1 LQFFI
6 GWECAQLICVC
17 APPYGEQISSPGS
30 DMRLTSYSDYTLRML
45 MYLAINADRITTIA
59 EIAKAYHISE
69 THLMKVAHQLGVA
82 GDIETI
88 RGRNGGIRLV
98 KPLAAINLGRIVRR
112 TEADME
118 LVPCFADTELCAI
131 GKACILQGVLQD
143 ALDAF
148 LAVLDQYTLAD
159 LVRPRRKLASLL
171 REGTPRSVG
180 AASRPSVAS

>member
-1 LQFFI
+1 MQ
-6 GWECAQLICVC
+6 
-17 APPYGEQISSPGS
+17 
-30 DMRLTSYSDYTLRML
+30 LTSYSDYTLRTL
-45 MYLAINADRITTIA
+45 MYLAINGDRIVTIA

-69 THLMKVAHQLGVA
+69 THLMKVAHQLGIA

-98 KPLAAINLGRIVRR
+98 KPLAAISLGTIVRR

-143 ALDAF
+143 ALAAF
-148 LAVLDQYTLAD
+148 LGVLDQ
-159 LVRPRRKLASLL
+159 VHPRRSCQTAPQVGFPLGGGIAAVGRLHPPPRRGALMDQSVTHWCL
-171 REGTPRSVG
+171 RRGVFKTGSHFWL
-180 AASRPSVAS
+180 